1 MLRGTFLRIGEPPLR
16 LAGATSVAVE
26 ATPLRCD
33 LAAPTP
39 SRSVSSC
46 VVVLALLPPPPP
58 APPLSSAQHA
68 QFARDG
74 FLIIRGVVPPLALEA
89 ARRQAFAHLHMAA
102 CCADASR
109 YGTDHPALL
118 GLFSATRL
126 RADADALLG
135 GCSVAVGGAQL
146 SAVPPAPLP
155 AHLAAEAFAAAPD
168 ASDCHLAVLSER
180 RPAHAATRW
189 HVDGMDES
197 RSVLGFSLLAIVALT
212 DTVLPAGG
220 DGGLVV
226 FPGSHAEVG
235 RLLARMGVAAL
246 CDTRPRPAL
255 VSAAPVQLRL
265 AAGDVAL
272 LHPLLAHTRGAN
284 YEACVRLAA
293 VFRMQRSDHEA
304 WRAAQLEA
312 VDAT

>member
-135 GCSVAVGGAQL
+135 ETSESYSIDIMSGATVKRTLTSSTPAVTYTAAQQTADFGAAQTTLTVNIYQVSGAVG
-146 SAVPPAPLP
+146 
-155 AHLAAEAFAAAPD
+155 
-168 ASDCHLAVLSER
+168 R
-180 RPAHAATRW
+180 
-189 HVDGMDES
+189 
-197 RSVLGFSLLAIVALT
+197 
-212 DTVLPAGG
+212 
-220 DGGLVV
+220 GLV
-226 FPGSHAEVG
+226 
-235 RLLARMGVAAL
+235 AAK
-246 CDTRPRPAL
+246 T
-255 VSAAPVQLRL
+255 
-265 AAGDVAL
+265 
-272 LHPLLAHTRGAN
+272 
-284 YEACVRLAA
+284 
-293 VFRMQRSDHEA
+293 F
-304 WRAAQLEA
+304 
-312 VDAT
+312 